1 MLVPE
6 WASDGAEQASFGK
19 YEIRTL
25 IFAIGRMPG
34 WIAQFKEVLNN
45 PDTRGFRPWQVYVGP
60 VKRDYIPMS
69 KRQ

>member
-1 MLVPE
+1 M
-6 WASDGAEQASFGK
+6 
-19 YEIRTL
+19 

-34 WIAQFKEVLNN
+34 WIAQFKEVLDN
-45 PDTRGFRPWQVYVGP
+45 PDTRSPRLRQVYVGP